1 VTIPCSPLIKKLSMV
16 KLIIFDLDGVLV
28 NAKQIHFNTL
38 NKALSEIGENFIISE
53 SEHLSTYDG
62 LKTNQKLE
70 ILSEKK
76 GLPISSYNF
85 IWERKQELT
94 IKEISKLK
102 INCELVEVFKTLKS
116 EGYKIACC
124 SNSIRKSVLVML
136 SKLGILEFI
145 DLSLSNEDVKNSKPH
160 PEIYWKCIS
169 DFSVLPEET
178 LIVEDSPYGLLAASR
193 TNSHI
198 IRVSGP
204 DDVTIENIKEKI
216 EQVNSNRIVKLPK
229 WTDQKLNVLIPMA
242 GAGSRFEKAGYSF
255 PKPLIDVN
263 GEPMVKIVTDNLNL
277 KANFI
282 YLVQKLHREK
292 YNLDT
297 LLNLISPNCKIVD
310 VDGITEGAACTTLL
324 AKEFINNDNPLII
337 ANSDQFLEWD
347 SNEFMYKMNETN
359 VDGGIVT
366 FYSTHPKWSFAK
378 LDKDGYVSEVAE
390 KNPISDIATVGVY
403 FWKNGS
409 DYVKFAEEMID
420 RNVRVNNE
428 FYVCPVFNQAI
439 KSGKKIRTFN
449 IDKMW
454 GLGTP
459 EDLNQY
465 LNNFSK

>member
-1 VTIPCSPLIKKLSMV
+1 MV

-76 GLPISSYNF
+76 GLPSSSYNF

-102 INCELVEVFKTLKS
+102 IDDELVEVFKTLKS

-136 SKLGILEFI
+136 SKIGILEFI

-198 IRVSGP
+198 LRVSGP

-216 EQVNSNRIVKLPK
+216 EQVNSNRIVNLPK
-229 WTDQKLNVLIPMA
+229 WIDNKLNVIIPMA
-242 GAGSRFEKAGYSF
+242 GAGSRFERAGYTF
-255 PKPLIDVN
+255 PKPLIDVK
-263 GEPMVKIVTDNLNL
+263 GEPMIKIVTDNLNL
-277 KANFI
+277 NANFI
-282 YLVQKLHREK
+282 YLVQKSHREK

-310 VDGITEGAACTTLL
+310 VDGLTEGAACTTLL
-324 AKEFINNDNPLII
+324 AKEFINNENPLII

-359 VDGGIVT
+359 SDGGIVT
-366 FYSTHPKWSFAK
+366 FNSTHPKWSFAK
-378 LDKDGYVSEVAE
+378 LDENGYVSEVAE

-403 FWKNGS
+403 YWKFGS
-409 DYVKFAEEMID
+409 DYVKFAEQMID
-420 RNVRVNNE
+420 KNIRVNNE
-428 FYVCPVFNQAI
+428 FYVCPIFNQAI
-439 KSGKKIRTFN
+439 QSGKKIKTFN
-449 IDKMW
+449 INKMW

-459 EDLNQY
+459 EDLKYY
-465 LNNFSK
+465 LENN